1 MKRLCLLVAL
11 CLTALITTA
20 QEIVAEKRV
29 SIKSPVINADKT
41 VTFSIFAPSAH
52 EVILEADFLSK
63 VERMSRFGPTKS
75 NGQVNLKKT
84 DNGVWTYTSG
94 EINPELHTYC
104 FYLDGVRITDPENI
118 YVIRDIATYSNYFLI
133 DGEASKNYFVRDVP
147 HGTVAKVWYP
157 AAKLG
162 MAERRLTVY
171 TPAGYEENKAK
182 RYPVLYL
189 LHGAGGDENAWSEQG
204 RAVEIL
210 DNLIAQ
216 GLAKPMI
223 VVMPNGN
230 VSQQAAP
237 GAYTNSMYKPVS
249 FPPRTMEGSFEA
261 AFPDIISFVDKYYRT
276 LSDKSHRAIAGLSMG
291 GFHSLYTSANYP
303 DKFGYVGLFSAAID
317 RHAKGPNDYIYQDLD
332 KKLATQFKAGVK
344 LYYIA
349 IGSDD
354 FLYKENVE
362 YRARL
367 DKAGYAYTYWETDG
381 GHEWRNWRR
390 YLNAFIP
397 QLFR

>member
-29 SIKSPVINADKT
+29 SIKSPVIKADKT

-133 DGEASKNYFVRDVP
+133 DGEASKNYFVHDVP

-216 GLAKPMI
+216 GLAKPM
-223 VVMPNGN
+223 MPAK
-230 VSQQAAP
+230 SSAQLAAEVLWP
-237 GAYTNSMYKPVS
+237 
-249 FPPRTMEGSFEA
+249 EG
-261 AFPDIISFVDKYYRT
+261 
-276 LSDKSHRAIAGLSMG
+276 
-291 GFHSLYTSANYP
+291 
-303 DKFGYVGLFSAAID
+303 
-317 RHAKGPNDYIYQDLD
+317 
-332 KKLATQFKAGVK
+332 KL
-344 LYYIA
+344 
-349 IGSDD
+349 
-354 FLYKENVE
+354 
-362 YRARL
+362 
-367 DKAGYAYTYWETDG
+367 
-381 GHEWRNWRR
+381 
-390 YLNAFIP
+390 
-397 QLFR
+397 